1 MRKTQVITPVSCPRA
16 VCNAASVNLNQALTR
31 YDSTALRV
39 DAVSKSQMTLRRVA
53 VTDDKLQ
60 HVSKTVTCLIFHHLN
75 QLKTDIYGFW
85 HIVYSESSSI

>member
-39 DAVSKSQMTLRRVA
+39 DAVSKSQMTLRRGEEEEA
-53 VTDDKLQ
+53 EAFILCKSTKQ
-60 HVSKTVTCLIFHHLN
+60 N
-75 QLKTDIYGFW
+75 
-85 HIVYSESSSI
+85 E